1 MADFWVSKYEDFEKA
16 YEDPFYAEVVKK
28 DEEYLF
34 DTDSLRAMVGVEV
47 VVIEGGEVVK
57 EHVRKF

>member
-1 MADFWVSKYEDFEKA
+1 MRKYEDFEKA

-47 VVIEGGEVVK
+47 VVIERGEVVK